1 MILKPLCL
9 DDMELVR
16 RWRNEIPETLRTPY
30 MLTEEMQED
39 YYRDV
44 ICNRNGNTRYWGFWQ
59 EVIPREWDKDLGPDK
74 TQWLFG
80 YGGIENI
87 RWEDRQGEISIL
99 IAPDYRNK
107 GYGAEGVELIL
118 NQAFM
123 FMNLDRVYGEC
134 FHSSVAVEFW
144 IKMVAEYRGFQTSLP
159 DRKYFNGTYWSSFYF
174 MFSKEEY
181 IKKQEESA

>member
-1 MILKPLCL
+1 MV
-9 DDMELVR
+9 M
-16 RWRNEIPETLRTPY
+16 
-30 MLTEEMQED
+30 
-39 YYRDV
+39 
-44 ICNRNGNTRYWGFWQ
+44 
-59 EVIPREWDKDLGPDK
+59 
-74 TQWLFG
+74 G

-99 IAPDYRNK
+99 IAPQYRGK

-123 FMNLDRVYGEC
+123 YMNLDRIYGEC
-134 FHSSVAVEFW
+134 FHSSIAVEFW

>member
-9 DDMELVR
+9 DDMELIR
-16 RWRNEIPETLRTPY
+16 DWRNGIPETLRTPY

-44 ICNRNGNTRYWGFWQ
+44 ICDRNSNTRYWAFCLKG
-59 EVIPREWDKDLGPDK
+59 ECMVM
-74 TQWLFG
+74 G

-87 RWEDRQGEISIL
+87 RWENRQGEISIL
-99 IAPDYRNK
+99 IAPDYRGK

-123 FMNLDRVYGEC
+123 YMNLDRIYGEC